1 MPLASAT
8 SSLRIPDFTASGI
21 LPVGTYPVTFE
32 ELRESILVSGPALRV
47 EDAWDGS
54 WRKRL
59 VDNAAV
65 LVGQLRQVGVT
76 EIFLD
81 GSFVEAKPHPNDID
95 GYFEC
100 DPVELARGSIQ
111 RGLNAIDPFKVWTWD
126 PRSRRPAA
134 GSTKRQLPMWH
145 HYRVELYPHYPGLL
159 SGICDPFGNELQ
171 FPSAFRQQRGTGLQK
186 GIVKIIG

>member
-1 MPLASAT
+1 V
-8 SSLRIPDFTASGI
+8 RIPDFTASGI
-21 LPVGTYPVTFE
+21 LPVGTYSVTFE
-32 ELRESILVSGPALRV
+32 ELRESILVSDSALDV
-47 EDAWDGS
+47 EDAWDGP

-65 LVGQLRQVGVT
+65 LVGQLRQVGIT

-81 GSFVEAKPHPNDID
+81 GSFVEAKPNPNDID

-100 DPVELARGSIQ
+100 DPVELARGNIQ
-111 RGLNAIDPFKVWTWD
+111 RQLNAIDPFKVWTWD

-145 HYRVELYPHYPGLL
+145 HYRVELYPHHPGLL
-159 SGICDPFGNELQ
+159 CGICDSFGNELQ
-171 FPSAFRQQRGTGLQK
+171 FPAAFRQQRGTWLQK

>member
-1 MPLASAT
+1 
-8 SSLRIPDFTASGI
+8 
-21 LPVGTYPVTFE
+21 
-32 ELRESILVSGPALRV
+32 VSGPAPGV
-47 EDAWDGS
+47 EDAWDS
-54 WRKRL
+54 HWRKRL

-65 LVGQLRQVGVT
+65 LLGQLRQVGITDV
-76 EIFLD
+76 FLD

-100 DPVELARGSIQ
+100 DPVDLARGDIQ
-111 RGLNAIDPFKVWTWD
+111 RALNAIDPFKVWTWD

-145 HYRVELYPHYPGLL
+145 HYRVELYPHFPGLL
-159 SGICDPFGNELQ
+159 SGICDQFGHELQ
-171 FPSAFRQQRGTGLQK
+171 FPAAFRQQRGTGLQK